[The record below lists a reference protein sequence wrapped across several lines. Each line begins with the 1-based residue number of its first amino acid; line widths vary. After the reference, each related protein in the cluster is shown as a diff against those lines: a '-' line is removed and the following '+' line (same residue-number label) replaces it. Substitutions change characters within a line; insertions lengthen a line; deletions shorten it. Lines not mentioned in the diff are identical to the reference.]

1 MKKILVVCLL
11 LFFTAALLYESYY
24 DTPTY
29 DEPANIAAAYA
40 YVYKNDFRIY
50 PDNPPLVKI
59 LAGLALFPLRN
70 SIKFPEKLE
79 TYTNTEKF
87 DLYVFGRDF
96 LYRSGNDAQKIIL
109 LSRLPNIC
117 LTVGLGLLLYLF
129 AKKLSGEKAGLLALI
144 LYTLDPNIR
153 GHGHILAFDI
163 PLAFIIVLILYVTY
177 RLIINDHFAKHDKI
191 FVDRFLISFLFALG
205 FLTKF
210 TFLFFA
216 VIYFFTLF
224 LYRRRLAIYIFIS
237 SLLVSFGA
245 LWLFGI
251 LTNYNR
257 VTLNYDK
264 LPLIASANEQ
274 LKNNPVWRG
283 MRGLPLP
290 YYYKAGIM
298 TMYTHSLAGQ
308 PAYLLGEVR
317 STNDWFLYFPIS
329 FLLKVPIP
337 TQIIIYWAVFYAFR
351 KGFRP
356 FRYTWFFLIG
366 FFFLLGMMLFSHIN
380 NVFRYLFPT
389 YILWILGAS
398 VYFFLGEKYRDNGIA
413 KHGKIFADRFL
424 SESDRA
430 YGGKNVSSRA
440 SSGARKFYQQAIPIL
455 SLLIIYLFLTSL
467 FSFPYDLSYT
477 NELTGIPPKGYKYLS
492 DSEVD
497 WGQDL
502 GRFGK
507 WLKENSLDK
516 ETITLSYLGT
526 ADPQYYGIKYQ
537 PLRFDMLDSLKGI
550 VAVSAGNLA
559 LADWQVTGT
568 SDYKLGIVK
577 APLDFLRAKKPEA
590 VVGKSIFVYKFQ

>member
-1 MKKILVVCLL
+1 MKKIIVLGLL
-11 LFFTAALLYESYY
+11 LILSAALFYESYY

-79 TYTNTEKF
+79 TYTNPEKF

-96 LYRSGNDAQKIIL
+96 LYKSGNDAQKIIL
-109 LSRLPNIC
+109 LSRLPNIVI
-117 LTVGLGLLLYLF
+117 TVGLGLLLYLF
-129 AKKLSGEKAGLLALI
+129 AKKLSGQNAGLLALL
-144 LYTLDPNIR
+144 LYSLDPNVR
-153 GHGHILAFDI
+153 GHGHILAFDL
-163 PLAFIIVLILYVTY
+163 PLAFIIVLILFFTISHLSDLGNLKYF
-177 RLIINDHFAKHDKI
+177 L
-191 FVDRFLISFLFALG
+191 LISFLFALG

-224 LYRRRLAIYIFIS
+224 LYKRRLAIYLFIS

-257 VTLNYDK
+257 VTLDYDK

-274 LKNNPVWRG
+274 LKNNIIWQTMRELPV
-283 MRGLPLP
+283 P
-290 YYYKAGIM
+290 YYYKEGIM

-317 STNDWFLYFPIS
+317 SRNDWFLYFPVS

-337 TQIIIYWAVFYAFR
+337 TQIIIYLAMFYTFIIYLR
-351 KGFRP
+351 TRLLSSRP
-356 FRYTWFFLIG
+356 KERSDERRDLPMLEDSSTPSQKAQSLGMTGSTWFFLIG
-366 FFFLLGMMLFSHIN
+366 FFFLLCMMFFSHIN

-389 YILWILGAS
+389 YVLWILGAS
-398 VYFFLGEKYRDNGIA
+398 QIIFVAA
-413 KHGKIFADRFL
+413 KPKEAIFAALF
-424 SESDRA
+424 
-430 YGGKNVSSRA
+430 V
-440 SSGARKFYQQAIPIL
+440 
-455 SLLIIYLFLTSL
+455 YLFLTSF

-477 NELTGIPPKGYKYLS
+477 NELTGIPPYGYKYLS
-492 DSEVD
+492 DSEID

-502 GRFGK
+502 GRLGK

-526 ADPQYYGIKYQ
+526 ADPEYYSIKYQ
-537 PLRFDMLDSLKGI
+537 PLHYDMLNSLKGT
-550 VAVSAGNLA
+550 VAISAGNLA
-559 LADWQVTGT
+559 LSDWQVTGT
-568 SDYKLGIVK
+568 ADYKLGLVK

-590 VVGKSIFVYKFQ
+590 VIGKSIFVYEFK

>member
-11 LFFTAALLYESYY
+11 LFFTAALLYESFY

-79 TYTNTEKF
+79 TYSSPEKF
-87 DLYVFGRDF
+87 DLYTFGRDF

-129 AKKLSGEKAGLLALI
+129 AKKLSGENAGLLALL
-144 LYTLDPNIR
+144 LYSLDPNIR

-177 RLIINDHFAKHDKI
+177 RLIINDHFAKHGENFRRMMKAKLKETTCLRRQVSECGI
-191 FVDRFLISFLFALG
+191 PSLIISFLFTLG

-317 STNDWFLYFPIS
+317 IRNDWFFYFPVS

-337 TQIIIYWAVFYAFR
+337 TQIIIYLAMFYALKKR
-351 KGFRP
+351 LRP
-356 FRYTWFFLIG
+356 FRYTWFFLMG
-366 FFFLLGMMLFSHIN
+366 FFFLLGMMFFSHIN

-389 YILWILGAS
+389 YVLWILGAS
-398 VYFFLGEKYRDNGIA
+398 QVIFMKTKPKEAIMEKFRLRG
-413 KHGKIFADRFL
+413 FAALF
-424 SESDRA
+424 
-430 YGGKNVSSRA
+430 
-440 SSGARKFYQQAIPIL
+440 
-455 SLLIIYLFLTSL
+455 IYLFLTSF

-502 GRFGK
+502 GRLGK

-537 PLRFDMLDSLKGI
+537 PLRYDMLDSLRGI
-550 VAVSAGNLA
+550 VAVSVGNLT
-559 LADWQVTGT
+559 LGDWQVTGT
-568 SDYKLGIVK
+568 SDYKLGLVK

-590 VVGKSIFVYKFQ
+590 VVGKSIFVYKF